1 MTGTTQPA
9 AGEHGGDRRPERR
22 RPLRSLVRAAAVA
35 APMLLV
41 ALLIYGVVAKSPNT
55 GIDDGLARQRPTP
68 APGFTLAVL
77 QRGRLGADLG
87 RRVGPALADGKVS
100 LAELRG
106 TPIVL
111 NFWASWCIPCR
122 DEAPLLQRTW
132 RQLGRPNGVLFLGL
146 NMQDVTDD
154 ARGFMREFDL
164 DYLNIR
170 DPSNSV
176 ARSYGVS
183 GLPETYFI
191 TPRGQ
196 VVGHVIGV
204 VTAAQLRRG
213 IAAAR
218 RGQLFG
224 ARRGGAQR
232 PTR

>member
-1 MTGTTQPA
+1 MTDETQQTPGSDDSEPLPA
-9 AGEHGGDRRPERR
+9 WRRLPRN
-22 RPLRSLVRAAAVA
+22 LVRAAAVT
-35 APMLLV
+35 APMLLI
-41 ALLIYGVVAKSPNT
+41 ALLIYGVVAQSPNT
-55 GIDDGLARQRPTP
+55 GIDDGLARQRATP
-68 APGFTLAVL
+68 APGFKLAVL

-87 RRVGPALADGKVS
+87 RRLGPALADGHVS
-100 LAELRG
+100 RAELRG

-132 RQLGRPNGVLFLGL
+132 RQRGRPHGVLFLGL

-154 ARGFMREFDL
+154 ARSFMREFDI

-170 DPSNSV
+170 DPNNAV
-176 ARSYGVS
+176 ARSYGVR

-191 TPRGQ
+191 TPRGN

-224 ARRGGAQR
+224 ALRGGAQK

>member
-1 MTGTTQPA
+1 MTDETQPT
-9 AGEHGGDRRPERR
+9 AGSDGSEPQPERR
-22 RPLRSLVRAAAVA
+22 GPLRSLIRVAAVA
-35 APMLLV
+35 APMLLI

-55 GIDDGLARQRPTP
+55 GIDDSLARQRPAP

-87 RRVGPALADGKVS
+87 RRIGPALADGRVS
-100 LAELRG
+100 LAELSG

-122 DEAPLLQRTW
+122 DEAPLLQSTW

-154 ARGFMREFDL
+154 ARGFMREFDV
-164 DYLNIR
+164 DFLNIR
-170 DPSNSV
+170 DPSNAV
-176 ARSYGVS
+176 ARGYGVS

-191 TPRGQ
+191 SPRGN

-204 VTAAQLRRG
+204 ATAAQLRRG
-213 IAAAR
+213 IAAAQ

-224 ARRGGAQR
+224 ALRGGAQK

>member
-1 MTGTTQPA
+1 MTDETQSTTGSQGSEPQ
-9 AGEHGGDRRPERR
+9 PERR
-22 RPLRSLVRAAAVA
+22 GPLRSLIRVAAVA
-35 APMLLV
+35 APMLLI
-41 ALLIYGVVAKSPNT
+41 ALLIYGVVAQSPNT
-55 GIDDGLARQRPTP
+55 GIDDSLARQHAAP

-77 QRGRLGADLG
+77 QRGRLGADLE
-87 RRVGPALADGKVS
+87 RRLAPALADRHVS

-122 DEAPLLQRTW
+122 DEAPLLQRAW

-154 ARGFMREFDL
+154 ARGFMREFDV

-170 DPSNSV
+170 DPSNAV

-183 GLPETYFI
+183 GLPESYFI
-191 TPRGQ
+191 SPTGK

-204 VTAAQLRRG
+204 VTMAQLRRG
-213 IAAAR
+213 IAAAQ
-218 RGQLFG
+218 RGRLFG
-224 ARRGGAQR
+224 ALRGGAR
-232 PTR
+232 KPTR